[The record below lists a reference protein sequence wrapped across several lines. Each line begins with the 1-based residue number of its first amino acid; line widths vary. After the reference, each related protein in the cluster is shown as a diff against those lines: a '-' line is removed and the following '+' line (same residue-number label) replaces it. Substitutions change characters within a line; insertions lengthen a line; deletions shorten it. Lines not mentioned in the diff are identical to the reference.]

1 MKKLSTFISL
11 SILSAII
18 LSSCGHGLSI
28 TKRRY
33 TKGYYVSSQKKRPT
47 TKNTPASTAEQP
59 LETLKLVSKPTEQIN
74 TGEKLQKTNA
84 VTRAAAP
91 GKNQTARRINNSP
104 SVLPDILSSFSI
116 QKPIKTIDKLID
128 SRKLQAG
135 SDDDGLSLFWII
147 ILIVLILWLLGF
159 ISGNFGGIINLL
171 LVIAL
176 ILLILWLLKVV

>member
-1 MKKLSTFISL
+1 M
-11 SILSAII
+11 
-18 LSSCGHGLSI
+18 
-28 TKRRY
+28 
-33 TKGYYVSSQKKRPT
+33 
-47 TKNTPASTAEQP
+47 
-59 LETLKLVSKPTEQIN
+59 
-74 TGEKLQKTNA
+74 
-84 VTRAAAP
+84 
-91 GKNQTARRINNSP
+91 
-104 SVLPDILSSFSI
+104 LPEILSSFSI

-171 LVIAL
+171 LIIAL

>member
-18 LSSCGHGLSI
+18 LSSCGHGLSV

-33 TKGYYVSSQKKRPT
+33 TKGYYVSSQKKHPT
-47 TKNTPASTAEQP
+47 TKNTLPSTSEQR
-59 LETLKLVSKPTEQIN
+59 LETLKLVAKPTEQVN
-74 TGEKLQKTNA
+74 TREKLQKNDA
-84 VTRAAAP
+84 VTQAAAS
-91 GKNQTARRINNSP
+91 GKNQTARRIKNSH

-128 SRKLQAG
+128 TGKLHAG

-171 LVIAL
+171 LIIAL